1 MPKGVYERTEQHNK
15 NISKAK
21 TGKKLSE
28 EHKRKISAAITGK
41 KHSAETKQKMRIS
54 QQKRRLTPVSDET
67 KSRMRKAWVGRKK
80 RTVLLRK
87 SWVQR
92 RENIKF

>member
-28 EHKRKISAAITGK
+28 EHKRKISVTK
-41 KHSAETKQKMRIS
+41 KAQF
-54 QQKRRLTPVSDET
+54 L
-67 KSRMRKAWVGRKK
+67 KK
-80 RTVLLRK
+80 RLEGEI
-87 SWVQR
+87 W
-92 RENIKF
+92 